1 MSVVCDFEVAV
12 EIHDGTTA
20 TILGNLNDV
29 ANGLSVGVPL
39 DDDDDRLERITTSSP
54 FVKGDFEVIATPAA
68 GRLEMVLMVEGST
81 WVELATRYRAARA
94 WWRQAGYFHLD
105 VTLEG
110 DTLRYLARRP
120 DVSAEALN
128 NGNLVALDRSYVLSF
143 PVQPDP
149 VVI

>member
-12 EIHDGTTA
+12 EIHDGITA

-68 GRLEMVLMVEGST
+68 GRLELVLMVAGST
-81 WVELATRYRAARA
+81 WVEAA
-94 WWRQAGYFHLD
+94 HPLP
-105 VTLEG
+105 
-110 DTLRYLARRP
+110 RRP
-120 DVSAEALN
+120 GV
-128 NGNLVALDRSYVLSF
+128 VAPGGVL
-143 PVQPDP
+143 PPRRHP
-149 VVI
+149 RGGHPPLPRPTA